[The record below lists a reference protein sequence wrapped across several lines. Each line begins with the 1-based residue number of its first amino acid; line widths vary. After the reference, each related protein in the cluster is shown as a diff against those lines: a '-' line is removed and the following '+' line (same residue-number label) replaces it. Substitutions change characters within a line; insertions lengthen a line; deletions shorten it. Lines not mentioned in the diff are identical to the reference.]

1 MDTSLSD
8 IALPPGAWVDLVTD
22 HPALAG
28 QQVELQ
34 CHAPGGGSILLV
46 WGGALPA
53 ARSQGYRLSDGAFE
67 TGASD
72 HIWVRSIAGNGGAA
86 PSLSV
91 TLTSAVG
98 GGTGSGG
105 ATTLADGASVTLGAK
120 ADAAATSATGAW
132 SVVSLLKG
140 AWAKLAAI
148 SGQLPASLGAK
159 AGVASLSITPASDLA
174 NLEPGGSPITGQ
186 AMPAGGLG
194 LTGWMSAIYKA
205 TAAPLVAGT
214 AHIGGVSVDDVAD
227 ATVTSGSV
235 TSATVVVSAST
246 AGFAGGSFQITSIG
260 TGNTVA
266 FEQSN
271 DNVNWQQLIIQPNFY
286 SPPSASAAALG
297 IYPYVTSAAY
307 VRARVSTYGSGTVS
321 VALAQ
326 KRAPAVTTGVS
337 LAPSSQTVGTVY
349 LAGTLPAFT
358 SNPMVIL
365 GGSTANVGNV
375 NTTTGYT
382 ENSTALTA
390 NQIQNGASHAF
401 NSTLGSQYSYFNAQ
415 SQADQAGTLYIEVSY
430 DSGANFIPLSSM
442 AAASITRSD
451 GSVFYTATAR
461 VALTGA
467 INTSTVYRAS
477 YKNGATANTVF
488 RLTSSLTAN

>member
-53 ARSQGYRLSDGAFE
+53 ARSQGYRLGDGAFE

-120 ADAAATSATGAW
+120 VDAAATSAAGAW
-132 SVVSLLKG
+132 SVISLLKG

-159 AGVASLSITPASDLA
+159 TGAASLSITPASDLA
-174 NLEPGGSPITGQ
+174 NLEPGGSAITAA

-194 LTGWMSAIYKA
+194 FTGWLSAIWA
-205 TAAPLVAGT
+205 ACTAPTPAGSNIIGSLFAYSGYTDSVTALGAGASWPGT
-214 AHIGGVSVDDVAD
+214 ARAMNSTFNMYNYFTAQSLAD
-227 ATVTSGSV
+227 
-235 TSATVVVSAST
+235 
-246 AGFAGGSFQITSIG
+246 QPG
-260 TGNTVA
+260 T
-266 FEQSN
+266 
-271 DNVNWQQLIIQPNFY
+271 LIIERMLNG
-286 SPPSASAAALG
+286 SSTWDLLASVATTANTLASLTIRMTG
-297 IYPYVTSAAY
+297 ANSSTTSY
-307 VRARVSTYGSGTVS
+307 RARYV
-321 VALAQ
+321 
-326 KRAPAVTTGVS
+326 
-337 LAPSSQTVGTVY
+337 
-349 LAGTLPAFT
+349 
-358 SNPMVIL
+358 
-365 GGSTANVGNV
+365 
-375 NTTTGYT
+375 
-382 ENSTALTA
+382 
-390 NQIQNGASHAF
+390 
-401 NSTLGSQYSYFNAQ
+401 
-415 SQADQAGTLYIEVSY
+415 
-430 DSGANFIPLSSM
+430 
-442 AAASITRSD
+442 
-451 GSVFYTATAR
+451 
-461 VALTGA
+461 
-467 INTSTVYRAS
+467 
-477 YKNGATANTVF
+477 NGATAQSLL
-488 RLTSSLTAN
+488 RLSSAFSVN